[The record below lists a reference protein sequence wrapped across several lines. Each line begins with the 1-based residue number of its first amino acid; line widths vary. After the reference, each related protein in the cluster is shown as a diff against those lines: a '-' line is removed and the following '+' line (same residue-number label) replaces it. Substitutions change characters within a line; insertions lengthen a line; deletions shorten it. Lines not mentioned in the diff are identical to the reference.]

1 MRPQIFALS
10 SLALLSLALAACG
23 STRSPG
29 MDFASPEVVDPG
41 GRMQCVPFARE
52 ESGIQIYGDAHL
64 WWQKAADKYERGD
77 SPEEGSV
84 LVLYGYKRAD
94 RGHVAVVKR
103 VISDR
108 EIVVD
113 HANWLNDGSIYVNN
127 PVLDVSADNDWSQ
140 VRVFNIKT
148 GGWGSKIYPVRGF
161 IGSNTDIDDAPEEDD
176 QSDLVASV
184 TGVVPDIFARPG
196 EIG

>member
-1 MRPQIFALS
+1 MRPLI
-10 SLALLSLALAACG
+10 LAILSLVLAACG
-23 STRSPG
+23 STRTPG
-29 MDFASPEVVDPG
+29 MNFAHPEVVDSG

-64 WWQKAADKYERGD
+64 WWQKAAGKYERGD
-77 SPEEGSV
+77 TPEEGSV

-113 HANWLNDGSIYVNN
+113 HANWLNDGQIYLDQ
-127 PVLDVSADNDWSQ
+127 PVKDVSPDNDWSAVKVWYAPGQ
-140 VRVFNIKT
+140 QYGARTYAVQ
-148 GGWGSKIYPVRGF
+148 GF
-161 IGSNTDIDDAPEEDD
+161 ILPQMHYA
-176 QSDLVASV
+176 A
-184 TGVVPDIFARPG
+184 ARN
-196 EIG
+196 